1 MLVAVGSTDMA
12 QIAVHRED
20 VELDTPTLVEGLPGV
35 GLVGKIAADHLVDS
49 LNMTHYATCHCDGL
63 PEVAVFRDG
72 RTEYEPPVRVYA
84 DADSDLLALQ
94 SDVPVSPGVAEEFA
108 GCLTGW
114 LADLGATPLYLSGLP
129 AEKTDV
135 PELCGVAHGDAATL
149 LDEHGIDSP
158 TQDGV
163 ISGPTGALLYQ
174 ARRDGLD
181 AVGLVVE
188 SNPNFPD
195 PAAARVVL
203 THGVGP
209 IAGVSVETDDLVEQA
224 EEITAAREEL
234 ARRMQE
240 AGQESSSAQP
250 MGMYQ

>member
-1 MLVAVGSTDMA
+1 MA
-12 QIAVHRED
+12 RLSIKAD
-20 VELDTPTLVEGLPGV
+20 GLELDEPTMVEGLPGV
-35 GLVGKIAADHLVDS
+35 GLVGKIVADHLVDTFG
-49 LNMTHYATCHCDGL
+49 MTHFANVHCEGL
-63 PEVAVFRDG
+63 PKVAVFTG
-72 RTEYEPPVRVYA
+72 ESAELSPPVRLYA
-84 DADSDLLALQ
+84 DEQRDLLVLQ

-114 LADLGATPLYLSGLP
+114 LANRDATPLYLSGLP

-135 PELCGVAHGDAATL
+135 PELYGVAHGDVAAV
-149 LDEHGIDSP
+149 LDEHGIDPP

-181 AVGLVVE
+181 AAGLVVE

-203 THGVGP
+203 THGIGP
-209 IAGVSVETDDLVEQA
+209 IAGVSVDTDDLVEQA
-224 EEITAAREEL
+224 EEISAAREEL
-234 ARRMQE
+234 AKRMQE